1 MTGGIGSLAAAVLAI
16 VFVVAAGSKLRDPLA
31 TRRTLRGFGLPNPR
45 LLAVVLPVT
54 EGATALLLVVNPRTG
69 GPCAVALLA
78 AFTTLIAVPPVP
90 LVEGHRTQ
98 PGSDRTRGCI
108 HAGLRPVAASLLPSQ
123 PRRWNPADT
132 TFGHDHLEETRP
144 WMH

>member
-31 TRRTLRGFGLPNPR
+31 TRRTLRSFGLPNPR

-78 AFTTLIAVPPVP
+78 AFTTLIAGRLMAGHHDACGCFGAWSRRSLSWRDIARN
-90 LVEGHRTQ
+90 LVL
-98 PGSDRTRGCI
+98 I
-108 HAGLRPVAASLLPSQ
+108 GLGVASTL
-123 PRRWNPADT
+123 
-132 TFGHDHLEETRP
+132 G
-144 WMH
+144 